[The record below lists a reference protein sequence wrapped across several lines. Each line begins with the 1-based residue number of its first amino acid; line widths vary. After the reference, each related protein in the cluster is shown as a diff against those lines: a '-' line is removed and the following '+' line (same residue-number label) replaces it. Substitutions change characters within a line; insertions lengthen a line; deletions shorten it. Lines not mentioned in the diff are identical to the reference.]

1 MAISGNTS
9 NRIHQQLIAHRDDLI
24 EQFLQVLRATLF
36 TSRAYV
42 RPADLI
48 DIATGEVDAWFQYLR
63 QPLTGHPR
71 PAAAGRAR
79 GAHLCRTGLG
89 EQAIFGMGRVLR
101 LFCHTHLDHQLFRP
115 GLEITETYHSALGQ
129 GFIHERETIT
139 LEEQERIRTALQK
152 TINQYTLQMEVAAEV
167 ARAATSIPDLN
178 QLLTTSVNLIQ
189 ARFDFYYVGIFLV
202 DQYGE
207 WAILRAAT
215 GEPGTQMLQQGH
227 KLRVGGQSM
236 IGWSVAHGQPR
247 IALDV
252 GKEPVRFDNPLLPDT
267 RSEMALPLIAR
278 ATEAVAGTALA
289 TVPVAIIGAMT
300 VQSRLA
306 GAFTGQDL
314 AVLQI
319 ITGQLANAIQ
329 NARLLAQTQAQME
342 QLEAIQNRSWTRQ
355 PLPTLSGYA
364 YELST
369 DTFTPI
375 DSSSPPGIPGLPYH
389 PSPSPD
395 PVPSEWPSRGD
406 GDRLPSGDS
415 HQPLATPIT
424 LLGQEIGTLD
434 LYDLAQPRD
443 WLDDETA
450 LTETV
455 LSQAAMAIQNARLF
469 QETQRRA
476 TQLATAAEVARDATA
491 ILDVDRLLNQA
502 MHLISDQFDYY
513 HASVFLIDEE
523 DQYAVLQAAASQGQH
538 PVLEPGY
545 KLPVDNTSI
554 VGYVASTG
562 QPRITSDVHHDV
574 PSEWP
579 SRGDGAVHFAH
590 PDLPDTR
597 SEMALPLRVQDR
609 VIGVLDVQATH
620 DAAFS
625 QDDVAVLQTMA
636 DQLATAIANARAYE
650 QLQETAEQLKEVD
663 RLKSQ
668 FLANMSHELR
678 TPLNSIIGFSRV
690 ILKGIDGPLTDL
702 QRTDLQAV
710 YDGGQHLLGLIN
722 DILDISKIEAGKM
735 ELTFEDVDLR
745 DIVKGVMSTAIALV
759 KDKPVELQQEL
770 PPDLPTIRGDAR
782 RIRQVLLNLVSNAS
796 KFTEE
801 GYIRIEIDPHPTEI
815 IISVADSGVG
825 IPPDKMDMIFEPFT
839 QADASTTR
847 RVGGTGLGL
856 SISKRFAE
864 IHGGRIW
871 VESEL
876 DVGST
881 FYVAFPLQTPD
892 QQLDAAEIASSDS
905 GTQDTKK
912 TILCVDDNEGVIT
925 LYRRYLSKKGYQ
937 VVGLTSS
944 AQVIDKAV
952 ELEPF
957 AITLDVMMPG
967 KDGWQIIQDLKANP
981 NTRRIPVIM
990 CTIVCE
996 KEYGL
1001 SLGASDYLIKPI
1013 LEEELV
1019 AALQRLDLS
1028 ENDHLVLVVDDQPH
1042 NRNLLRRMIESQ
1054 RGYTVAEA
1062 SGGQEAITLVRQLQP
1077 DVIILDLMMPDV
1089 DGFAVLEAVNSDK
1102 KTRSI
1107 PIIVVT
1113 AKDLT
1118 QQERDVLNQGVEAL
1132 LQKGLF
1138 EQQELLADVAAALER
1153 I

>member
-1 MAISGNTS
+1 MAISGDTS
-9 NRIHQQLIAHRDDLI
+9 KRLHQQLIAHRDDLT
-24 EQFLQVLRATLF
+24 EQFLQVLRETLF

-42 RPADLI
+42 RPADLTH
-48 DIATGEVDAWFQYLR
+48 IATDEVDAWFQYLR
-63 QPLTGHPR
+63 QPDTGHPR
-71 PAAAGRAR
+71 PAATGRAR

-115 GLEITETYHSALGQ
+115 GLETAETYHSALGQ
-129 GFIHERETIT
+129 GFIRERETIT

-236 IGWSVAHGQPR
+236 IGWSVAHGQSR

-278 ATEAVAGTALA
+278 APDTGTMRATEAVAGTALA
-289 TVPVAIIGAMT
+289 TAPVAVIGAMT

-306 GAFTGQDL
+306 GAFTEQDL
-314 AVLQI
+314 AILQI

-329 NARLLAQTQAQME
+329 NARLLAQAQAQME
-342 QLEAIQNRSWTRQ
+342 QLETIQNRSWTRQ
-355 PLPTLSGYA
+355 SLQTLSGYT

-375 DSSSPPGIPGLPYH
+375 DSSSPLDIPGSSYSFSYEGKQRDSYY

-395 PVPSEWPSRGD
+395 P
-406 GDRLPSGDS
+406 LPSGDP
-415 HQPLATPIT
+415 HQPLAAPIT

-443 WLDDETA
+443 WLDDEIA

-455 LSQAAMAIQNARLF
+455 LSQAAMAVENARLF

-513 HASVFLIDEE
+513 HASVFLLDEQ
-523 DQYAVLQAAASQGQH
+523 DQYAVLQAAASQGEH

-545 KLPVDNTSI
+545 KLPIDDTSI

-562 QPRITSDVHHDV
+562 QPRITSDVHRD
-574 PSEWP
+574 
-579 SRGDGAVHFAH
+579 AVHFAH

-609 VIGVLDVQATH
+609 VIGVVDVQATH

-735 ELTFEDVDLR
+735 ELTFENVDLR

-801 GYIRIEIDPHPTEI
+801 GYIRVEIDPHPTEI

-881 FYVAFPLQTPD
+881 FYVAFPIQTPD
-892 QQLDAAEIASSDS
+892 QQLEAAEIASSDS
-905 GTQDTKK
+905 GAQDTKK
-912 TILCVDDNEGVIT
+912 TILCVDDNDGVIT

-944 AQVIDKAV
+944 ADVIEKAV

-967 KDGWQIIQDLKANP
+967 KDGWQIIQELKANS

-1028 ENDHLVLVVDDQPH
+1028 ENDHLVLVVDDQAH

-1062 SGGQEAITLVRQLQP
+1062 NGGQEAITLIRQLQP

-1089 DGFAVLEAVNSDK
+1089 DGFAVLESVKSDK

-1118 QQERDVLNQGVEAL
+1118 QQERDVLNHGVEAL